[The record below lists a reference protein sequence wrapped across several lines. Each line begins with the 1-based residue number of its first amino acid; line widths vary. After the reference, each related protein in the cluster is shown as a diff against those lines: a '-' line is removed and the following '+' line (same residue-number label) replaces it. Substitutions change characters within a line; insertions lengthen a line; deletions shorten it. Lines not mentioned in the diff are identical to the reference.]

1 MHDPRLSIQ
10 NLILDKNSVKLKSH
24 NLEVR
29 FFAYGLFS
37 EFIYTLYFEYYFYFT
52 LLFKKKNYY
61 VQFGQIMLFFFN
73 Y

>member
-52 LLFKKKNYY
+52 LLFKKKLLCSIWTNN
-61 VQFGQIMLFFFN
+61 VFLFN